1 MQNEPI
7 NTIAIQQF
15 IKTVEQLDKANQK
28 EVKLAMATAKT
39 LASTLGIVM
48 TRLAG
53 NYEGLLRNAPTQS
66 TDSNESITV
75 ELDGGSGWGKS

>member
-28 EVKLAMATAKT
+28 ELKMNISTAKT
-39 LASTLGIVM
+39 LANTLGIVM
-48 TRLAG
+48 TRIAG
-53 NYEGLLRNAPTQS
+53 NYEDLLRNSAPATS
-66 TDSNESITV
+66 TDETITV

>member
-1 MQNEPI
+1 MQNDPI

-28 EVKLAMATAKT
+28 EVKLTMSTAKT
-39 LASTLGIVM
+39 LANTLGIVM

-53 NYEGLLRNAPTQS
+53 NYEDLLRNSSPSAS
-66 TDSNESITV
+66 TDEGITV

>member
-1 MQNEPI
+1 MQNDPI

-28 EVKLAMATAKT
+28 ELKMNISTAKT
-39 LASTLGIVM
+39 LANTLGIVM
-48 TRLAG
+48 TRIAG
-53 NYEGLLRNAPTQS
+53 NYEDLLRNASPSTS
-66 TDSNESITV
+66 TDETITV

>member
-28 EVKLAMATAKT
+28 ELKMNISTAKT
-39 LASTLGIVM
+39 LANTLGIVM
-48 TRLAG
+48 TRIAG
-53 NYEGLLRNAPTQS
+53 NYEDLLRNSAPAGS
-66 TDSNESITV
+66 TDETITV